1 MSKLHSFPLW
11 LLPLVCIVSTVAAVA
26 VILVLLVLADPTLEH
41 ALVLDLAQLV
51 LRLIELG
58 LVRIVLLPQL
68 FVPRN
73 LLLQLL
79 TLVLYLLLKTLIL
92 LIKFGQTVLQVTVL
106 RLHHI

>member
-1 MSKLHSFPLW
+1 M
-11 LLPLVCIVSTVAAVA
+11 VCIVSTVAAVA
-26 VILVLLVLADPTLEH
+26 VILVLLVLADPALEH

-51 LRLIELG
+51 LRLVELG

-92 LIKFGQTVLQVTVL
+92 LIKFRQTVLQVTVL